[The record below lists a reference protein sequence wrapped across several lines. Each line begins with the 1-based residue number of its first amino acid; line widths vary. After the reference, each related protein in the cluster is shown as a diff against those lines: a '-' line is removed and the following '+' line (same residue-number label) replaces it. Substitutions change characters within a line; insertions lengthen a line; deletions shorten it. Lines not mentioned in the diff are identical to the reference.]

1 MTKVNTIS
9 AIRSLGQEILPKGSQ
24 LWLYGSRA
32 RGDNSENSDWDLLLL
47 LDKEKITTNDYDFT
61 YYFRELGWDL
71 GVEISPHLYSK
82 QQWQEWTFLPYYKN
96 VERDKIVLI

>member
-1 MTKVNTIS
+1 MDSMQIIERIS
-9 AIRSLGQEILPKGSQ
+9 QLASNVLPSGSS

-47 LDKEKITTNDYDFT
+47 LDKEKITANDYDFS

-96 VERDKIVLI
+96 VEQDKIVLL

>member
-1 MTKVNTIS
+1 MERY
-9 AIRSLGQEILPKGSQ
+9 IRSAPFCIFAESLLHV
-24 LWLYGSRA
+24 RA

-82 QQWQEWTFLPYYKN
+82 HQWQEWTFLPYYKN
-96 VERDKIVLI
+96 VEQDKIVLL